1 MASMPR
7 LAWILVAL
15 AICIVAFLQPAILI
29 PLGVP
34 GGLLLYA
41 LRDFVPADV
50 LYSSYSGVDFASGV
64 VVLASAMF
72 WMMLTLVIRW
82 RSEGRFISF
91 LMRLP
96 AKRIGLIAATIN
108 VLVFI
113 TMLATRD
120 ADYERLAET
129 EACFRS
135 GSSCNDS
142 SAEPMYLAA
151 RPFYSSMHV
160 SGVPWT
166 EDAFFAAN
174 TPAMFAT
181 FLVVERV
188 ADVRYWFEAEHLS
201 LTQESWVMAIC
212 FMTFAALW
220 AFAIGAVSHRAVRWV
235 SRARREPRTSEGDVA
250 RLVAGGDG
258 ST

>member
-7 LAWILVAL
+7 LAWGLVAL
-15 AICIVAFLQPAILI
+15 ALCIGAILQPAILI

-50 LYSSYSGVDFASGV
+50 LYSSYSGVDFALGV
-64 VVLASAMF
+64 VALSSAVFWIMLAF
-72 WMMLTLVIRW
+72 VIRW
-82 RSEGRFISF
+82 RSEGRVISF

-96 AKRIGLIAATIN
+96 AKRVGLIAATMN

-120 ADYERLAET
+120 ADYGRLAET

-188 ADVRYWFEAEHLS
+188 ADVRYWFEAAHLS

-212 FMTFAALW
+212 FITLAALW
-220 AFAIGAVSHRAVRWV
+220 AFAIGAASHRVIRWV
-235 SRARREPRTSEGDVA
+235 SRAGRRPRTSQVEVCDS
-250 RLVAGGDG
+250 LPGG
-258 ST
+258 TA

>member
-1 MASMPR
+1 MTKATAVPR
-7 LAWILVAL
+7 ILVAL
-15 AICIVAFLQPAILI
+15 ALCIVIFLQPEIVI

-41 LRDFVPADV
+41 LREFVPNDV

-64 VVLASAMF
+64 VVLSSAMF
-72 WMMLTLVIRW
+72 WMALAFVIHW
-82 RSEGRFISF
+82 RSEGHFVSF
-91 LMRLP
+91 LMRIS

-120 ADYERLAET
+120 ADYARLAET

-174 TPAMFAT
+174 TPAMLAT

-188 ADVRYWFEAEHLS
+188 ADVRYWFEADYLS

-212 FMTFAALW
+212 FIAFAALW
-220 AFAIGAVSHRAVRWV
+220 AFATGAVSHRVVRWV
-235 SRARREPRTSEGDVA
+235 SRARREPRTSEGDVT

-258 ST
+258 LT

>member
-15 AICIVAFLQPAILI
+15 ALCIVAFLQPAILL

-34 GGLLLYA
+34 GVLVLFA
-41 LRDFVPADV
+41 LRDLVPAEV
-50 LYSSYSGVDFASGV
+50 LYSRYSGIDFALGII
-64 VVLASAMF
+64 VLSSAMF
-72 WMMLTLVIRW
+72 WMVLTFVIRW

-91 LMRLP
+91 LMRLT
-96 AKRIGLIAATIN
+96 AKRIGLIAATVN

-113 TMLATRD
+113 AMLLTRGP
-120 ADYERLAET
+120 AYERLAEM
-129 EACFRS
+129 EACFRN
-135 GSSCNDS
+135 GSSCDYS

-174 TPAMFAT
+174 LPAMLAT
-181 FLVVERV
+181 FLVVERL
-188 ADVRYWFEAEHLS
+188 ADVRYWFEAERLS
-201 LTQESWVMAIC
+201 LTQESWVMAFC

-220 AFAIGAVSHRAVRWV
+220 AFVVGAVSHRFVRLV
-235 SRARREPRTSEGDVA
+235 TRARRGPRMSEAEFRDSLPWG
-250 RLVAGGDG
+250 LK
-258 ST
+258 